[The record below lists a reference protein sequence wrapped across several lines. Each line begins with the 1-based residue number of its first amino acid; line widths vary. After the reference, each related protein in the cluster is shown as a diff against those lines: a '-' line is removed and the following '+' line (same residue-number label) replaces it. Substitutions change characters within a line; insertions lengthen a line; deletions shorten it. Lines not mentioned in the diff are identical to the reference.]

1 MKQKVT
7 LSLTKDGTFTL
18 PEKCTAEELNPKEL
32 LLYSAA
38 KCVSLTLYGIL
49 QKEHIRPLKLEIC
62 VAGELN
68 TDTVLA
74 RSVFTS
80 FNVTYNVECR
90 AMSEQAKIGRAIN
103 LANEKYCGLI
113 QMLRHIAP
121 LSHEVS
127 IMSVET
133 IEA

>member
-7 LSLTKDGTFTL
+7 LCLTKDGTFTL
-18 PEKCTAEELNPKEL
+18 TADRNINDLNPKEL
-32 LLYSAA
+32 LLCSAA
-38 KCVSLTLYGIL
+38 ECAGLTLYGIL
-49 QKEHIRPLKLEIC
+49 QKEHIRPLKLEIT

-68 TDTVLA
+68 TDTVMG

-80 FNVTYNVECR
+80 FHVGYNVECR
-90 AMSEQAKIGRAIN
+90 AISEQAKIGRAIN
-103 LANEKYCGLI
+103 LATEKYCGLI
-113 QMLRHIAP
+113 QMLRQIAP

-133 IEA
+133 VEA